1 MAGETQPDLTGKL
14 KFEGE
19 KGAGRSK
26 WIALLL
32 VIALVGWMGSGY
44 ITEQPAGDTDAE
56 PVAEATEP
64 QEQAISVAVM
74 PSVAQDVQLVLQA
87 EGQSEPDR
95 VSRIRAEASGQV
107 VSVSVARGAFV
118 EAGQELG
125 RIDATTT
132 EAQVTQAETQ
142 LEQATRDLENA
153 LALQERGVAT
163 EDRVTQA
170 RAAVAAAE
178 ASVTSMNEMLD
189 NRIIRAPFSGRL
201 NDLTLDE
208 GEFVDAGDMVAE
220 VLDNDP
226 LTVVVQVPQQALSRI
241 ETGQPAQVNF
251 ITGEE
256 RIGQVSFIGGNADQ
270 QTRTF
275 RVEVTVDNPQSVMPA
290 GLSARIVMPTG
301 TARGHFISP
310 AILSL
315 GTSGE
320 LGIKTVDENNR
331 VAFSLVSI
339 VRAQTDGI
347 WITGLPE
354 NADIITVGQGFVQ
367 AGDLVAPQLE
377 EAELQ
382 AELNE

>member
-1 MAGETQPDLTGKL
+1 MTGETAPDLTGKL
-14 KFEGE
+14 SFQGD

-32 VIALVGWMGSGY
+32 VLLLVGWMGSGY
-44 ITEQPAGDTDAE
+44 LAPGTPEVTET
-56 PVAEATEP
+56 VAETP
-64 QEQAISVAVM
+64 TEQAISVAVM
-74 PSVAQDVQLVLQA
+74 PSVAQDVQLVLAA

-95 VSRIRAEASGQV
+95 VSRIQAEAPGEV
-107 VSVSVARGAFV
+107 ISVSAERGSFV

-125 RIDATTT
+125 RLDSVTVT
-132 EAQVTQAETQ
+132 AQVTQARTQ
-142 LEQATRDLENA
+142 LEQAARDLENA

-170 RAAVAAAE
+170 RAAKAAAE
-178 ASVTSMNEMLD
+178 AAMTAAQEQLENT
-189 NRIIRAPFSGRL
+189 IIRAPFAGRL
-201 NDLTLDE
+201 NDLTLDV
-208 GEFVDAGDMVAE
+208 GEFVDNGDIVAE

-226 LTVVVQVPQQALSRI
+226 LTVVIQVPQQALARI
-241 ETGQPAQVNF
+241 ETGQMAQVQF

-256 RIGQVSFIGGNADQ
+256 RLGRVSFIGGNADQ

-290 GLSARIVMPTG
+290 GLSARVILPTG
-301 TARGHFISP
+301 SARGHFISP

-320 LGIKTVDENNR
+320 LGIKTVDADNR

-347 WITGLPE
+347 WVTGLPE
-354 NADIITVGQGFVQ
+354 NADIITVGQGFVK
-367 AGDLVAPQLE
+367 AGDLVDPQVSG
-377 EAELQ
+377 AELK
-382 AELNE
+382 AELDQ

>member
-1 MAGETQPDLTGKL
+1 MTGETAPDLTGKL
-14 KFEGE
+14 NFQGD

-32 VIALVGWMGSGY
+32 VLLLVGWMGSGY
-44 ITEQPAGDTDAE
+44 VAPSAPEASEAI
-56 PVAEATEP
+56 AEAP
-64 QEQAISVAVM
+64 AEQAVSVAVM
-74 PSVAQDVQLVLQA
+74 PSVAQDVQLVLAA

-95 VSRIRAEASGQV
+95 VSRIQAEAPGEV
-107 VSVSVARGAFV
+107 IAVSAERGSFV

-125 RIDATTT
+125 RLDSVTVT
-132 EAQVTQAETQ
+132 AQVAQARTQ
-142 LEQATRDLENA
+142 LEQASRDLENA

-170 RAAVAAAE
+170 RAGQAAAE
-178 ASVTSMNEMLD
+178 AAMTAAEEQLENT
-189 NRIIRAPFSGRL
+189 IIRAPFAGRL
-201 NDLTLDE
+201 NDLTLDV
-208 GEFVDAGDMVAE
+208 GEFVDSGDIVAE

-226 LTVVVQVPQQALSRI
+226 LTVVIQVPQQALARI
-241 ETGQPAQVNF
+241 ETGQMAQVQF

-256 RIGQVSFIGGNADQ
+256 RLGRVSFIGGNADQ

-290 GLSARIVMPTG
+290 GLSARVILPTG

-320 LGIKTVDENNR
+320 LGIKTVDADNR

-347 WITGLPE
+347 WVTGLPE
-354 NADIITVGQGFVQ
+354 NADIITVGQGFVK
-367 AGDLVAPQLE
+367 AGDLVDPQVSDGELK
-377 EAELQ
+377 AELDQ
-382 AELNE
+382 